1 MHILQFEVASVK
13 FFQCSLCRKEQRRL
27 EFFFTLPRPDTQLRI
42 ASAPNS
48 PKAVQLPLA
57 DGTKN
62 NWNSDTVLSSLIEQL
77 DLVRLD
83 WRPLENTRW

>member
-1 MHILQFEVASVK
+1 MQPLQKRAK
-13 FFQCSLCRKEQRRL
+13 KTWN
-27 EFFFTLPRPDTQLRI
+27 FFFTLPHPDTQLRI

-48 PKAVQLPLA
+48 PKAAQLPSA